1 MAFSF
6 NFISFIIS
14 ALSYFWTEWLQYPL
28 PYIWFSIYCLKM
40 PLSYFLNIV
49 IFFVVN
55 LVWGGTVL
63 NEILPVR
70 FTPLLHLY
78 NLCHLFVSFCISVFT
93 YICIIFFLCPRLTLY
108 SRVQTENVQNIW
120 HGGRRARL
128 CSFSMCVD
136 SLLIGSFLHFF
147 KFFMCSA
154 VNTFH
159 LNICHLR

>member
-1 MAFSF
+1 MPFSF

-28 PYIWFSIYCLKM
+28 PYLVQHL
-40 PLSYFLNIV
+40 LSQDAAFLLSKHSH
-49 IFFVVN
+49 IFCCKFGM
-55 LVWGGTVL
+55 GGTVL